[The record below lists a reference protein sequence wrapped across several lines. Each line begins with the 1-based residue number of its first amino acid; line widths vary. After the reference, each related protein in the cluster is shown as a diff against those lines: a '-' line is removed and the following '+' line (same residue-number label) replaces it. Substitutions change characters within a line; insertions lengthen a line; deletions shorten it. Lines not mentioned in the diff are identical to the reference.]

1 MVLNFYS
8 LTNIVLL
15 KKTKY
20 LGTFTEKKNIFKTS
34 TLFRMGIF
42 GAGHGWG
49 RGGGWAKCPLPKI
62 CQTYPTMITL
72 GTVIP
77 YLKKIQKIS
86 ESRDTLPE
94 FC

>member
-49 RGGGWAKCPLPKI
+49 RGGGGQNAPS
-62 CQTYPTMITL
+62 
-72 GTVIP
+72 
-77 YLKKIQKIS
+77 LKSVKHILQ
-86 ESRDTLPE
+86 
-94 FC
+94 